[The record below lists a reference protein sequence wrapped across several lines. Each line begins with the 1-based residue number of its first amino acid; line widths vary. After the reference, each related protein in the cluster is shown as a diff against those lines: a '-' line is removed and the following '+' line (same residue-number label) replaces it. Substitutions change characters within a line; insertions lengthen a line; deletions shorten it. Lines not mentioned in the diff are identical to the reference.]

1 MQIGAIDTCARAR
14 QRWRMPRRLLRA
26 LSAPLLATTVLATPL
41 SAQTI
46 TATIDGTA
54 KGTPISPLIYGMF
67 IEHGGSLLEQGFR
80 AELLD
85 DRKFH
90 FAIGQK
96 APTRPGPFRLA
107 ARGWKAVGPADAVRM
122 DSVHA
127 YASDHAPLV
136 TLAGAEPRGIVQ
148 EGIALKGGVGTV
160 GRIVVAGE
168 PGAHVAVSLV
178 WGPGAADRQTIQLA
192 PLTTQWMTQRLK
204 FAAHPVGPLP
214 PRGQTPSVSDPS
226 VSDRSAS
233 TDSARLEITGTG
245 RGTFR
250 VGAVSLMPA
259 DNMQGF
265 RREVVTALAKLHSGV
280 YRFPGGNFVSGPYDW
295 RDAIGDPD
303 RRAPRWDPVWSALQ
317 PNDFGLD
324 EFMTLCGLLDV
335 APYITVN
342 AGFGDAFS
350 AAQEVEYAN
359 GAATTPMGRLRA
371 ANGHAKP
378 YAIKYWGIGN
388 EMWGDWQYGYMAL
401 DQWISKQ
408 GQFARAMRK
417 ADPSILLV
425 APGAMPDAM
434 TGSGMAKKLTG
445 QVIAEEM
452 GKADWSAALLARS
465 IGDFEILSQHFYVY
479 GGTHYDLEQGKQ
491 VPDDSSLSFVEWSR
505 KPANMVRVDYE
516 HFQTY
521 REKIPAMKRKPI
533 TVALDEWAYTGSPP
547 GSFKNVPAYA
557 WALNELFRHSDVFS
571 MAGFTFAGSTLSA
584 SRTDAVLNPI
594 GLMFQLYHDHF
605 GTIPLGVTGSSP
617 QPVRTGRVGGEIPN
631 VNAGSPTYPLDVAA
645 ALTADGT
652 ALTVSVVNPSDKPQT
667 LRLEL
672 RGVTVAG
679 GSVVWRMAPGSATAA
694 NLVGREPQVRV
705 ERSAASA
712 AEPLVIPAISVGVYT
727 FPIQN
732 AP

>member
-1 MQIGAIDTCARAR
+1 
-14 QRWRMPRRLLRA
+14 MPRRLLRA
-26 LSAPLLATTVLATPL
+26 LLAPPLAATILAANA

-46 TATIDGTA
+46 TATIDGAA

-85 DRKFH
+85 DRKFY

-107 ARGWKAVGPADAVRM
+107 ARGWKAIGPADAVRM
-122 DSVHA
+122 DSTHV
-127 YASDHAPLV
+127 YASSHAPLV

-148 EGIALKGGVGTV
+148 EGIALKGGVGTT
-160 GRIVVAGE
+160 GRIVVAGD
-168 PGAHVAVSLV
+168 PGARVAVSLV
-178 WGPGAADRQTIQLA
+178 WGPTAADRQTIQLA
-192 PLTTQWMTQRLK
+192 PLTAQWTTQRLN
-204 FAAHPVGPLP
+204 FRDRSLR
-214 PRGQTPSVSDPS
+214 PRGQTPSVSDP
-226 VSDRSAS
+226 SAS

-245 RGTFR
+245 RGAFR

-259 DNMQGF
+259 DNVQGF
-265 RREVVTALAKLHSGV
+265 RREVVSALAKLHSGV

-303 RRAPRWDPVWSALQ
+303 RRAPRWDPVWTALQ

-378 YAIKYWGIGN
+378 YAIRYWGIGN

-417 ADPSILLV
+417 ADPHILLV

-445 QVIAEEM
+445 QVVAEEM
-452 GKADWSAALLARS
+452 GKADWSGALLSRS
-465 IGDFEILSQHFYVY
+465 IDDFEILSQHFYVY

-557 WALNELFRHSDVFS
+557 WAMNELFRHSDVFS

-594 GLMFQLYHDHF
+594 GLMFQLYRDHF

-645 ALTADGT
+645 ALSTDGT
-652 ALTVSVVNPSDKPQT
+652 TLTVSVVNPSDKPQS

-672 RGVTVAG
+672 KGVAVAG
-679 GSVVWRMAPGSATAA
+679 GGTVWRMAPGSATAA

-705 ERSAASA
+705 EQSTASA
-712 AEPLVIPAISVGVYT
+712 AEPLVIPAISVGVYS
-727 FPIQN
+727 FPIRDT
-732 AP
+732 P

>member
-1 MQIGAIDTCARAR
+1 
-14 QRWRMPRRLLRA
+14 MPRPLLRA
-26 LSAPLLATTVLATPL
+26 LCVPLLAATVLAGGA

-54 KGTPISPLIYGMF
+54 RGTPISPLIYGMF
-67 IEHGGSLLEQGFR
+67 IEHGGSLLEHGFR
-80 AELLD
+80 AEMLD
-85 DRKFH
+85 DRKFYY
-90 FAIGQK
+90 AIGQK

-107 ARGWKAVGPADAVRM
+107 ARGWQPLGAPGVVRM
-122 DSVHA
+122 DSAHA

-136 TLAGAEPRGIVQ
+136 TLAGAEPRGIAQ
-148 EGIALKGGVGTV
+148 DGIALKGGVGTT
-160 GRIVVAGE
+160 GRIVIAGD

-192 PLTTQWMTQRLK
+192 PLKPQWTTQRLM
-204 FAAHPVGPLP
+204 FAAHP
-214 PRGQTPSVSDPS
+214 T
-226 VSDRSAS
+226 S

-245 RGTFR
+245 RGAFR

-259 DNMQGF
+259 DNVQGF
-265 RREVVTALAKLHSGV
+265 RREVVTALASLHSGV

-303 RRAPRWDPVWSALQ
+303 RRPPRWDPVWSALQ

-335 APYITVN
+335 APYVSVN

-388 EMWGDWQYGYMAL
+388 EMWGDWQFGYMAL
-401 DQWISKQ
+401 DQWIAKQ

-445 QVIAEEM
+445 QVVAEEM
-452 GKADWSAALLARS
+452 GKADWSGALLSRS
-465 IGDFEILSQHFYVY
+465 IDDFEILSQHFYVY

-516 HFQTY
+516 LFQTY
-521 REKIPAMKRKPI
+521 REKIPAMRRKPI

-557 WALNELFRHSDVFS
+557 WALNELFRHSDVFT
-571 MAGFTFAGSTLSA
+571 MGGFTFAGSTLSA

-617 QPVRTGRVGGEIPN
+617 QPTRAGRVGGEVPN

-645 ALTADGT
+645 ALTADGRT
-652 ALTVSVVNPSDKPQT
+652 LTVSVVNPSDRPQN
-667 LRLEL
+667 LRLDL
-672 RGVTVAG
+672 RGLTVAG
-679 GSVVWRMAPGSATAA
+679 GGTVWRMAPGSVTAA

-705 ERSAASA
+705 DRAAASA
-712 AEPLVIPAISVGVYT
+712 AESLVIPAISVGVYA
-727 FPIQN
+727 FPVTKQ
-732 AP
+732 

>member
-1 MQIGAIDTCARAR
+1 MT
-14 QRWRMPRRLLRA
+14 RRLLRA
-26 LSAPLLATTVLATPL
+26 LSAPLLATTVLVAPL
-41 SAQTI
+41 AAQTI
-46 TATIDGTA
+46 SATIDGSA

-85 DRKFH
+85 DRKFY

-122 DSVHA
+122 DSAHA
-127 YASDHAPLV
+127 YASSHAPLV
-136 TLAGAEPRGIVQ
+136 TLAGSEPRGIVQ
-148 EGIALKGGVGTV
+148 EGVALKGGVGTG
-160 GRIVVAGE
+160 GRIVVAGD

-192 PLTTQWMTQRLK
+192 PLTSAWTTQRLN
-204 FAAHPVGPLP
+204 FAA
-214 PRGQTPSVSDPS
+214 RA
-226 VSDRSAS
+226 AS

-245 RGTFR
+245 RGAFR

-371 ANGHAKP
+371 AHGHAKP

-417 ADPSILLV
+417 VDPRIVLI

-445 QVIAEEM
+445 QVVAEEM
-452 GKADWSAALLARS
+452 GKADWSAALLSRS
-465 IGDFEILSQHFYVY
+465 IDDFEILSQHFYVY
-479 GGTHYDLEQGKQ
+479 GNTHYDLEQGKQ

-521 REKIPAMKRKPI
+521 RDKIPAMKRKPI

-557 WALNELFRHSDVFS
+557 WALNELFRHTDVFS
-571 MAGFTFAGSTLSA
+571 MGGFTFAGSTLSA

-652 ALTVSVVNPSDKPQT
+652 TLTVSVVNPSDKPQT

-672 RGVTVAG
+672 KGVAVAG
-679 GSVVWRMAPGSATAA
+679 GGTVWRMAPGGATAA

-712 AEPLVIPAISVGVYT
+712 AEPLVIPPISVGVYA
-727 FPIQN
+727 FPVHGT
-732 AP
+732 P

>member
-1 MQIGAIDTCARAR
+1 
-14 QRWRMPRRLLRA
+14 MPRRLLRA
-26 LSAPLLATTVLATPL
+26 LGAPFLAATVLAGDL

-46 TATIDGTA
+46 TATIDGMA
-54 KGTPISPLIYGMF
+54 RGTPISPLIYGMF

-85 DRKFH
+85 DRKFYY
-90 FAIGQK
+90 AIGQK
-96 APTRPGPFRLA
+96 PPTTRPGPFRAA
-107 ARGWKAVGPADAVRM
+107 ARGWQPVGPASAVRM

-136 TLAGAEPRGIVQ
+136 TLAGAEPRGIAQ
-148 EGIALKGGVGTV
+148 SGIALKGGVGAT
-160 GRIVVAGE
+160 GRIVVAGD
-168 PGAHVAVSLV
+168 PGARVAVRLV
-178 WGPGAADRQTIQLA
+178 WGPGAGDRQTIQLA
-192 PLTTQWMTQRLK
+192 PLTSRWATQRLI
-204 FAAHPVGPLP
+204 FAGPAT
-214 PRGQTPSVSDPS
+214 R
-226 VSDRSAS
+226 

-245 RGTFR
+245 RGAFR
-250 VGAVSLMPA
+250 IGAVSLMPS

-265 RREVVTALAKLHSGV
+265 RREVVTALASLHSGV

-303 RRAPRWDPVWSALQ
+303 RRPPRWDPVWGALQ

-324 EFMTLCGLLDV
+324 EFMTLCALLDV
-335 APYITVN
+335 APYVTVN

-359 GAATTPMGRLRA
+359 GAATTAMGRLRA

-417 ADPSILLV
+417 ADPHIMLV

-445 QVIAEEM
+445 QVVAEEM
-452 GKADWSAALLARS
+452 GKADWSAALLSRS
-465 IGDFEILSQHFYVY
+465 IDDFEILSQHFYVY

-557 WALNELFRHSDVFS
+557 WALNELFRHSDVFT
-571 MAGFTFAGSTLSA
+571 MGGFTFAGSTLSA
-584 SRTDAVLNPI
+584 SRTDATLNPI

-605 GTIPLGVTGSSP
+605 GTIPLGVAGSSP

-631 VNAGSPTYPLDVAA
+631 VNAGSATYPLDVAA
-645 ALTADGT
+645 ALTADGAT
-652 ALTVSVVNPSDKPQT
+652 LTVSVVNPSDRPQT

-672 RGVTVAG
+672 KDIAVAG
-679 GSVVWRMAPGSATAA
+679 GGSVWRMAPGSVTAA

-705 ERSAASA
+705 ERSPASA
-712 AEPLVIPAISVGVYT
+712 GEPLVIPAISVGVYT
-727 FPIQN
+727 FPLRG
-732 AP
+732 APQTR

>member
-1 MQIGAIDTCARAR
+1 
-14 QRWRMPRRLLRA
+14 MPRRLLRA
-26 LSAPLLATTVLATPL
+26 RCAPFLATIIFAATG

-46 TATIDGTA
+46 TATIDGSA

-85 DRKFH
+85 DRKFYY
-90 FAIGQK
+90 AIGQTS
-96 APTRPGPFRLA
+96 PNTRPGPFRA
-107 ARGWKAVGPADAVRM
+107 APRGWQPVGPASAVRM
-122 DSVHA
+122 DSTRA
-127 YASDHAPLV
+127 YASDHVPVV

-148 EGIALKGGVGTV
+148 SGVALKGGVGTV
-160 GRIVVAGE
+160 GRIVVAGD
-168 PGAHVAVSLV
+168 PGARVAVSLV

-192 PLTTQWMTQRLK
+192 PLTSQWTTQRLN
-204 FAAHPVGPLP
+204 FRARSLP

-226 VSDRSAS
+226 AGLSTS

-245 RGTFR
+245 RGAFR

-265 RREVVTALAKLHSGV
+265 RREVVTALASLHSGV

-303 RRAPRWDPVWSALQ
+303 RRPPRWDPVWRALQ

-378 YAIKYWGIGN
+378 YAIRYWGIGN

-401 DQWISKQ
+401 DQWIAKQ

-445 QVIAEEM
+445 QVVAEEM
-452 GKADWSAALLARS
+452 GKADWSAALLSRS
-465 IGDFEILSQHFYVY
+465 IDDFEILSQHFYVY
-479 GGTHYDLEQGKQ
+479 GNTHYDLEQGKQ
-491 VPDDSSLSFVEWSR
+491 VPDDSSLAFVEWSR

-521 REKIPAMKRKPI
+521 REKIPAMQRKPI

-547 GSFKNVPAYA
+547 GSFRNVPAYA

-571 MAGFTFAGSTLSA
+571 MGGFTFAGSTLSA
-584 SRTDAVLNPI
+584 SRTAAVLNPV

-617 QPVRTGRVGGEIPN
+617 QPTRTGRVGGEIPN
-631 VNAGSPTYPLDVAA
+631 VNAGSATYPLDVAA

-652 ALTVSVVNPSDKPQT
+652 TLTVSVVNPSDKPQT

-672 RGVTVAG
+672 KDVTAAG
-679 GSVVWRMAPGSATAA
+679 GGSVWRMAPGSATAA
-694 NLVGREPQVRV
+694 NLVGRAPQVRV

-712 AEPLVIPAISVGVYT
+712 VEPLVIPAISVGVYA
-727 FPIQN
+727 FPVRG
-732 AP
+732 APQTR

>member
-1 MQIGAIDTCARAR
+1 
-14 QRWRMPRRLLRA
+14 MPRRLLRA
-26 LSAPLLATTVLATPL
+26 LGAPLLAATVLAGNG

-46 TATIDGTA
+46 TATIDGAA

-85 DRKFH
+85 DRKFYY
-90 FAIGQK
+90 AIGRK
-96 APTRPGPFRLA
+96 PPTTRPGPFRA
-107 ARGWKAVGPADAVRM
+107 APRGWQPVGAAGAVRM
-122 DSVHA
+122 DSAHA

-136 TLAGAEPRGIVQ
+136 TLAGAEPHGIVQ
-148 EGIALKGGVGTV
+148 SGIALKGGVGTV
-160 GRIVVAGE
+160 GRIVIAGD
-168 PGAHVAVSLV
+168 PGARVAVSLV
-178 WGPGAADRQTIQLA
+178 WGPGATDRQTIQLA
-192 PLTTQWMTQRLK
+192 PLTSQWATQRLK
-204 FAAHPVGPLP
+204 FARPAT
-214 PRGQTPSVSDPS
+214 R
-226 VSDRSAS
+226 

-245 RGTFR
+245 RGAFR
-250 VGAVSLMPA
+250 IGAVSLMPA
-259 DNMQGF
+259 DHVQGF
-265 RREVVTALAKLHSGV
+265 RREVVTALASLHSGV

-303 RRAPRWDPVWSALQ
+303 RRPPRWDPVWGALQ
-317 PNDFGLD
+317 ANDFGLD

-350 AAQEVEYAN
+350 AAQQVEYAN
-359 GAATTPMGRLRA
+359 GATTTPMGRLRA

-401 DQWISKQ
+401 DQWIAKQ

-417 ADPSILLV
+417 ADPRIVLI

-445 QVIAEEM
+445 QVVAEEM
-452 GKADWSAALLARS
+452 GKADWSAALLSRS
-465 IGDFEILSQHFYVY
+465 IDDFEILSQHFYVY
-479 GGTHYDLEQGKQ
+479 GNTHYDLEQGKQ

-521 REKIPAMKRKPI
+521 RDRIPAMQRKPI

-571 MAGFTFAGSTLSA
+571 MGGFTFAGSTLSA

-617 QPVRTGRVGGEIPN
+617 QPARTGRVGGEIPN
-631 VNAGSPTYPLDVAA
+631 VNAGSATYPLDVAA
-645 ALTADGT
+645 ALSADGT
-652 ALTVSVVNPSDKPQT
+652 TLTVSVVNPSDKPQT

-672 RGVTVAG
+672 KDVAVAG
-679 GSVVWRMAPGSATAA
+679 GGSVWRMAPGSATAA

-705 ERSAASA
+705 ERSPASA
-712 AEPLVIPAISVGVYT
+712 GEPLVVPAISVGVYA
-727 FPIQN
+727 FPLRG
-732 AP
+732 APQTR

>member
-1 MQIGAIDTCARAR
+1 MT
-14 QRWRMPRRLLRA
+14 RRLLRA
-26 LSAPLLATTVLATPL
+26 LSAPLLATTVLVAPL
-41 SAQTI
+41 AAQTI
-46 TATIDGTA
+46 TATIDGSA

-85 DRKFH
+85 DRKFY

-96 APTRPGPFRLA
+96 PPPRPGPFRLA

-122 DSVHA
+122 DSAPA
-127 YASDHAPLV
+127 YASIHAPRV
-136 TLAGAEPRGIVQ
+136 TLASGEPRGIVQ
-148 EGIALKGGVGTV
+148 EAVALKGGVGTV
-160 GRIVVAGE
+160 GRIVVAGD

-178 WGPGAADRQTIQLA
+178 WGPNAADRQTIQLA
-192 PLTTQWMTQRLK
+192 PLTSQWTTQRLK
-204 FAAHPVGPLP
+204 FAAHA
-214 PRGQTPSVSDPS
+214 
-226 VSDRSAS
+226 AS

-245 RGTFR
+245 SGTFR

-259 DNMQGF
+259 DNVQGF

-388 EMWGDWQYGYMAL
+388 EMWGDWQFGYMAL
-401 DQWISKQ
+401 DQWIAKQ
-408 GQFARAMRK
+408 GQFARAMRR
-417 ADPSILLV
+417 ADPTILLV

-445 QVIAEEM
+445 QAVAEPM
-452 GKADWSAALLARS
+452 GKADWSAALLSRS
-465 IGDFEILSQHFYVY
+465 IDDFEILSQHFYVY
-479 GGTHYDLEQGKQ
+479 GNTHYDLEQGKQ
-491 VPDDSSLSFVEWSR
+491 VPDDSSLSFVLTVIVPLYVPGVP
-505 KPANMVRVDYE
+505 PAHVTTNARLA
-516 HFQTY
+516 FAA
-521 REKIPAMKRKPI
+521 I
-533 TVALDEWAYTGSPP
+533 VALVGDTDSGGASPVIDDTTR
-547 GSFKNVPAYA
+547 F
-557 WALNELFRHSDVFS
+557 ELP
-571 MAGFTFAGSTLSA
+571 
-584 SRTDAVLNPI
+584 VL
-594 GLMFQLYHDHF
+594 
-605 GTIPLGVTGSSP
+605 
-617 QPVRTGRVGGEIPN
+617 
-631 VNAGSPTYPLDVAA
+631 
-645 ALTADGT
+645 
-652 ALTVSVVNPSDKPQT
+652 LTVSVVDALLGCVALSVSGPGAAGVEAYSGICGTAFTLQVRLNSTEDSLVSFVENVAVSLNEPVDALRQLIVNVCVAFGARFTGPAGVIVMTPPGVPSVTALIVSCAVPTFCTMTDVLTATFGFVVTSTGPGAAGVEANSGAAELVTSQ
-667 LRLEL
+667 LRL
-672 RGVTVAG
+672 
-679 GSVVWRMAPGSATAA
+679 
-694 NLVGREPQVRV
+694 
-705 ERSAASA
+705 
-712 AEPLVIPAISVGVYT
+712 
-727 FPIQN
+727 
-732 AP
+732 

>member
-1 MQIGAIDTCARAR
+1 
-14 QRWRMPRRLLRA
+14 MPRRLLRA
-26 LSAPLLATTVLATPL
+26 LSAPLLATIVLAAPL
-41 SAQTI
+41 SAQTNTATI
-46 TATIDGTA
+46 TATIDGTV

-85 DRKFH
+85 DRKFY

-107 ARGWKAVGPADAVRM
+107 ARGWKSIGPGDAVRM

-127 YASDHAPLV
+127 YASNHAPLV
-136 TLAGAEPRGIVQ
+136 TLAGAEARGIVQ
-148 EGIALKGGVGTV
+148 EGIALKGGVGTT
-160 GRIVVAGE
+160 GRIVVAGD

-178 WGPGAADRQTIQLA
+178 WGAGSADRQTIQLA
-192 PLTTQWMTQRLK
+192 PLTSQWTTQRLK
-204 FAAHPVGPLP
+204 FAARPA
-214 PRGQTPSVSDPS
+214 T
-226 VSDRSAS
+226 

-245 RGTFR
+245 RGAFR

-259 DNMQGF
+259 DNVQGF

-350 AAQEVEYAN
+350 AAQEVQYAN

-445 QVIAEEM
+445 QVVADEM
-452 GKADWSAALLARS
+452 GKADWSAALLSRS
-465 IGDFEILSQHFYVY
+465 IDDFEILSQHFYVY

-521 REKIPAMKRKPI
+521 RDRIPAMKRKPI

-605 GTIPLGVTGSSP
+605 GTIPLGVSGSSP
-617 QPVRTGRVGGEIPN
+617 QPTRTGRVGGEIPN

-645 ALTADGT
+645 ALSADGT
-652 ALTVSVVNPSDKPQT
+652 TLTVSVVNPSDKPQT
-667 LRLEL
+667 LRLDL
-672 RGVTVAG
+672 KGVSVAEG
-679 GSVVWRMAPGSATAA
+679 GTLWRMAPASATAA

-705 ERSAASA
+705 ERSAATA
-712 AEPLVIPAISVGVYT
+712 AEPLVIPAISVGVYA
-727 FPIQN
+727 FPIRDT
-732 AP
+732 P

>member
-1 MQIGAIDTCARAR
+1 
-14 QRWRMPRRLLRA
+14 MPRRLLLA
-26 LSAPLLATTVLATPL
+26 LFAPFLATAVLARDV

-54 KGTPISPLIYGMF
+54 KGSPISPLIYGMF

-96 APTRPGPFRLA
+96 APGGPGPFRRA
-107 ARGWKAVGPADAVRM
+107 GRGWQSLGAPSAVRM
-122 DSVHA
+122 DSAHA
-127 YASDHAPLV
+127 YASDHVPLV
-136 TLAGAEPRGIVQ
+136 TLAGTGPQGIAQ
-148 EGIALKGGVGTV
+148 DGIALKGGVGVT
-160 GRIVVAGE
+160 GRIVVAGD
-168 PGAHVAVSLV
+168 PGTRVAVSLV
-178 WGPGAADRQTIQLA
+178 WGPGAADRQTIQLG
-192 PLTTQWMTQRLK
+192 PLTGRWTTQRLH
-204 FAAHPVGPLP
+204 FA
-214 PRGQTPSVSDPS
+214 PRPT
-226 VSDRSAS
+226 S
-233 TDSARLEITGTG
+233 TDSARVEITGTG
-245 RGTFR
+245 RGAFR

-259 DNMQGF
+259 DNVQGF
-265 RREVVTALAKLHSGV
+265 RREVVAALATLHSGV
-280 YRFPGGNFVSGPYDW
+280 YGFPGGNFVSGPYDW

-303 RRAPRWDPVWSALQ
+303 RRSPRWDPVWSALQ

-324 EFMTLCGLLDV
+324 EFMTLCALLDV
-335 APYITVN
+335 APYVTVN

-350 AAQEVEYAN
+350 AAQQVEYAN

-371 ANGHAKP
+371 ANGHPKP
-378 YAIKYWGIGN
+378 YGIKYWGIGN
-388 EMWGDWQYGYMAL
+388 EMWGDWQFGYMAL
-401 DQWISKQ
+401 DQWVAKQ

-417 ADPSILLV
+417 IDPGILLV

-445 QVIAEEM
+445 QAVAEPM
-452 GKADWSAALLARS
+452 GKADWSAALLSRS
-465 IGDFEILSQHFYVY
+465 IDDFEILSQHFYVY
-479 GGTHYDLEQGKQ
+479 GPTHYDLEQGKQ

-505 KPANMVRVDYE
+505 KPANMVRVAYE

-521 REKIPAMKRKPI
+521 RERIPAMRRKPI

-571 MAGFTFAGSTLSA
+571 MGGFTFAGSTLSA

-605 GTIPLGVTGSSP
+605 GTIPLRVSGTSP
-617 QPVRTGRVGGEIPN
+617 QPERTGRVGGEIPN
-631 VNAGSPTYPLDVAA
+631 VNAGSATYPLDVAA
-645 ALTADGT
+645 ALSADGT
-652 ALTVSVVNPSDKPQT
+652 TLTVSVVNPSDRPHT

-672 RGVTVAG
+672 RGGTVGSG
-679 GSVVWRMAPGSATAA
+679 GTVWRMAPGSVTAA

-705 ERSAASA
+705 ERAAASA
-712 AEPLVIPAISVGVYT
+712 TEPLVIPAVSVGVFA
-727 FPIQN
+727 FPTRI
-732 AP
+732 AH